1 MNKNYIGYTAEQLL
15 NDDFF
20 IQSELHPTD
29 ETKIFWLDLEQSDP
43 LLRKEISRARSF
55 MLQFKKQMPHVALS
69 NNDVTDLWNKIQLT
83 NKRKRKIHL
92 FRYWGVAAAAITIF
106 ILTIPYL
113 YLNQNKDIDYQT
125 IIADSSVPKT
135 QENVQLILSED
146 KQVLISEKESK
157 ISYDEK
163 GKVRVG
169 SEDVQTPP
177 QKQAE
182 EANVQLNKLIVP
194 AGKRSFITLSDG
206 TKIWV
211 NSSTTIIYPNI
222 FKEDKREIYVNGEA
236 FLDVA
241 HDIDKPFF
249 VKTNQMSVRVLGTS
263 FNVCAYPEDDQ
274 QQIVLVRGKVE
285 VHASK
290 LPVEVLA
297 PNQMY
302 EYDKQTD
309 KTTIKNVDITDYT
322 SWKNGYYRFKSQQ
335 LSDLFKRLSR
345 YYAVQIVCN
354 EKVGSLKCSGKLD
367 LTEHLDDVLRNLSD
381 AAPIKVEHHREQ
393 IIINYEP
400 LK

>member
-69 NNDVTDLWNKIQLT
+69 NNDVTDLWNKIQLA

-92 FRYWGVAAAAITIF
+92 FRYWGVAVAAIIIF

-113 YLNQNKDIDYQT
+113 YLNQNKDIDYQA

-163 GKVRVG
+163 GKVRVD

-182 EANVQLNKLIVP
+182 EENVQLNKLIVP

-274 QQIVLVRGKVE
+274 QQIVLVRGEVE

>member
-69 NNDVTDLWNKIQLT
+69 NNDVTDLWNKIQLA

-92 FRYWGVAAAAITIF
+92 FRYWGVAVAAIIIF

-113 YLNQNKDIDYQT
+113 YLNQNKDIDYQA

-163 GKVRVG
+163 GKVRVD

-182 EANVQLNKLIVP
+182 EENVQLNKLIVP